1 MYDKYVKDIMD
12 LYDKEQDEYDELEKK
27 KLPHEKE
34 HEEEDKIAEKYD
46 KLLLDLNKKYNIIFR
61 YDLIDAWGVQLST
74 LIITSDKENNVMC
87 VYDNEG
93 FKDELVNASFTV
105 DSKKV
110 LDVLSKYENQIKKI
124 DEMEDKNTTVINDG
138 VFNNFYFN
146 INGNV
151 YLYNISNLLARYA
164 DMKEKAQ
171 LFSDLLT
178 EIREVLVKDVKNI
191 DRCLTLG

>member
-27 KLPHEKE
+27 ELPHEQE

-46 KLLLDLNKKYNIIFR
+46 KRLLDLNKKYNIIFR

-74 LIITSDKENNVMC
+74 LIITSDKENNVVC

-93 FKDELVNASFTV
+93 FKDELANANFTV

-110 LDVLSKYENQIKKI
+110 LNVLTKYEKQIKKI

>member
-27 KLPHEKE
+27 ELPHEKE

-46 KLLLDLNKKYNIIFR
+46 KLLLNLNKKYNIIFR

-74 LIITSDKENNVMC
+74 LIITSEEKDNVVC

-93 FKDELVNASFTV
+93 YKNELENSCFTIE
-105 DSKKV
+105 SNKILKI
-110 LDVLSKYENQIKKI
+110 LSKYEDGIKKV
-124 DEMEDKNTTVINDG
+124 ENMEDKKSIKVNDG
-138 VFNNFYFN
+138 VFNNFYFD
-146 INGNV
+146 INGNIYV
-151 YLYNISNLLARYA
+151 YNIDNLLSRYT
-164 DMKEKAQ
+164 DMKEQAEM
-171 LFSDLLT
+171 FSDLLT
-178 EIREVLVKDVKNI
+178 EIREVLVKEDKNI